1 MYFAKNPILPGF
13 RPDPS
18 ICRVGEDYYIV
29 TSSFAYFPGIPVY
42 HCRDLAHWEQI
53 GNVLTRQSQLPL
65 ENAGHSRGI
74 YAPTLRYH
82 QGIFYM
88 ITTNVSHGG
97 NFIVTAEKPEGPWSE
112 PYYLGDE
119 AEGIDPSLFFDEDED
134 GTVHCYYTGT
144 RPNHKHGVR
153 YNGDWEIWVQ
163 EIDLKTMKLTGESRK
178 IWKGAMHHVIWPEGP
193 HLYKKNGYYYLM
205 NAEGGTGSNHS
216 ITISRSRSVWGPYE
230 GNPNNPIL
238 THRHLGNAYPVTA
251 VGHGDLVDDGHGNW
265 YVVMLGS
272 RKCEGY
278 VNTGRDT
285 FLAKVTWEDDWP
297 IVNPGVGMLEP
308 AVELPGNPEEV
319 SPKSRVYHFF
329 EKKLPADCMT
339 LREPLWEKY
348 DLFEREGYLRLPA
361 LPQTLREK
369 ACPAFVAVRQEEYG
383 YLASAG
389 MEFQPCEEGEEA
401 GLAILCDEDHQIRF
415 SRVFCDGK
423 VQMVLCRCLGAEE
436 EIIGKEEAEEGRI
449 SLEIRGRG
457 QKADFYYKVNGKE
470 RKLLA
475 ADVDMSGLS
484 TELAGGFTGCC
495 IGMYASSN
503 GKDSANYADF
513 AWFSLE
519 NY

>member
-18 ICRVGEDYYIV
+18 ICRVGDDYYIV
-29 TSSFAYFPGIPVY
+29 TSSFAYFPGVPVY
-42 HCRDLAHWEQI
+42 HSRDLAHWEQI
-53 GNVLTRQSQLPL
+53 GNVLTRQSQLLL
-65 ENAGHSRGI
+65 ENAGHSSGI

-82 QGIFYM
+82 QGLFYM

-97 NFIVTAEKPEGPWSE
+97 NFIVTAEKPEGP
-112 PYYLGDE
+112 
-119 AEGIDPSLFFDEDED
+119 
-134 GTVHCYYTGT
+134 
-144 RPNHKHGVR
+144 
-153 YNGDWEIWVQ
+153 
-163 EIDLKTMKLTGESRK
+163 
-178 IWKGAMHHVIWPEGP
+178 
-193 HLYKKNGYYYLM
+193 HLYKKDGYYYLM

-285 FLAKVTWEDDWP
+285 FLAKVAWEDGWP
-297 IVNPGVGMLEP
+297 MVNPGVGILEP
-308 AVELPGNPEEV
+308 EVELPGNPVEV

-329 EKKLPADCMT
+329 EKKLPDDCMT
-339 LREPLWEKY
+339 LREPLEEKY
-348 DLFEREGYLRLPA
+348 DLFRREGYLRLPA
-361 LPQTLREK
+361 LPQTLRDK

-389 MEFQPCEEGEEA
+389 MEFKPLEKEEA
-401 GLAILCDEDHQIRF
+401 GLAILRDEDHQVRF
-415 SRVFCDGK
+415 SMMLCEGK
-423 VQMVLCRCLGAEE
+423 TQMILCRCFGGTE
-436 EIIGKEEAEEGRI
+436 EIIRKEETEEGRI

-457 QKADFYYKVNGKE
+457 QKADFYYKEAGKE

-475 ADVDMSGLS
+475 ANVDMTGLS

-503 GKDSANYADF
+503 GKPSANYADF

-519 NY
+519 NN